1 MNDHVGGTPPIPQ
14 KPDFWFFELQK
25 KKILQCKILIFLD
38 MLTEGWPNW
47 MISRNGMNHGTS
59 EAIQTFWA
67 SSRPFW
73 LQYAL
78 AQYIKYACHSS
89 HIFSNRH
96 VFMSDSG
103 CLTVLQPITAVSGK
117 IRGFTPP
124 NHRTSPAI
132 PGRYIETSIG
142 QLRYTLP
149 HECSVAL
156 SEGEGGDGI
165 TELKVSSNITSK

>member
-1 MNDHVGGTPPIPQ
+1 
-14 KPDFWFFELQK
+14 
-25 KKILQCKILIFLD
+25 
-38 MLTEGWPNW
+38 
-47 MISRNGMNHGTS
+47 
-59 EAIQTFWA
+59 
-67 SSRPFW
+67 
-73 LQYAL
+73 
-78 AQYIKYACHSS
+78 
-89 HIFSNRH
+89 
-96 VFMSDSG
+96 MSDSD
-103 CLTVLQPITAVSGK
+103 CLIALQPITAETWGFG
-117 IRGFTPP
+117 GFTPP